1 MLKKMRWHFIL
12 AAMAA
17 VFIMLVVVL
26 AGINLWN
33 YHNTASRAD
42 QRIQE
47 IYTFEAGKAT
57 GAEGES
63 GPAADASQNSEIP
76 PVNVANTN
84 TSNPPTGQKLA
95 ETQQPENAPAR
106 TESAATEQSED
117 ESAQSEQTETQPP
130 AFPGPGQDHDPE
142 APYTTRFFLVKLD
155 ENETVTEVSTDF
167 IASVTQEEAE
177 EYARNILDGK
187 REKCYYKN
195 YRFQIISDN
204 NEKIVI
210 FLNCSMEL
218 HSARNVLLISCLM
231 GAVCLLIVFLLVL
244 LLSRRAMEPYIR
256 NMERQKRFITDASH
270 EIKTPL
276 TSIATSVDVIEM
288 EYGTDE
294 WIENIHKQTAKMSRM
309 VADLVTLS
317 RLDEE
322 NPFPEKT
329 EFSLSDAAW
338 EVAEPF
344 ASLAKAQGKNYTQR
358 IEENLTLWGNPDSIR
373 QLISILLDNALKYS
387 DEHGSIRL
395 DVYKVHGKTKIE
407 VFNTCILEDTKNL
420 SRLFDRFYRL
430 DDSRSKKT
438 GGTGIGLSIA
448 QAVAE
453 AYGGKIKVRSKDG
466 KSILFRVSI

>member
-12 AAMAA
+12 ASMAA
-17 VFIMLVVVL
+17 VFIMLVAVL
-26 AGINLWN
+26 AGINVWN

-47 IYTFEAGKAT
+47 IYTFEAGNGTDA
-57 GAEGES
+57 AGEM

-76 PVNVANTN
+76 PVNAEN
-84 TSNPPTGQKLA
+84 TSNPLTGQKLA
-95 ETQQPENAPAR
+95 ETKQSENKPTR
-106 TESAATEQSED
+106 TESAETEQSED
-117 ESAQSEQTETQPP
+117 EPAQSEQTETLPP
-130 AFPGPGQDHDPE
+130 VPGPGQERDPE

-155 ENETVTEVSTDF
+155 ENEEITKVSTDF

-177 EYARNILDGK
+177 EYARNILNGK
-187 REKCYYKN
+187 RKKGYYKN
-195 YRFQIISDN
+195 YRFQIISVN
-204 NEKIVI
+204 NGKIVI

-288 EYGTDE
+288 EHGTDE
-294 WIENIHKQTAKMSRM
+294 WTDNIHKQTAKMSRM
-309 VADLVTLS
+309 VA
-317 RLDEE
+317 
-322 NPFPEKT
+322 
-329 EFSLSDAAW
+329 
-338 EVAEPF
+338 EPF
-344 ASLAKAQGKNYTQR
+344 ASLAKAQGKAYTQR
-358 IEENLTLWGNPDSIR
+358 IEENLTLCGNPDSIR
-373 QLISILLDNALKYS
+373 QMISILLDNALKYS
-387 DEHGSIRL
+387 DEHGCIRL

-407 VFNTCILEDTKNL
+407 VFNTCILEDTRNL
-420 SRLFDRFYRL
+420 SRLFDRFYRP

-453 AYGGKIKVRSKDG
+453 AYGGKIKVHSKDG
-466 KSILFRVSI
+466 KSILFQVSI